1 MLNTK
6 DQVIQAFKEYYV
18 MVECEIRRKLK
29 FVQVDNGGEYGGPFE
44 AYCKTYEIKLEN
56 NVSILVHQN

>member
-1 MLNTK
+1 
-6 DQVIQAFKEYYV
+6 

-44 AYCKTYEIKLEN
+44 AYCKTYEIKIEKTSPKKQQFNGVAKRMNLTIEE
-56 NVSILVHQN
+56 